1 MATVKALVTPEH
13 VKEAYA
19 ALASGDPEKVKQYW
33 AEEMVWQ
40 VPGHNRLSG
49 WYFGRDEF
57 LAFMGNVGQLSGNS
71 FHMENIA
78 GQVIVTGEY
87 SADITRNQ
95 GNRSN
100 QTDKT
105 MDIEVVHVLRWKD
118 GKVIAGKGAIFGD
131 GATEYDQFW
140 SSSPMVTA
148 PTH

>member
-1 MATVKALVTPEH
+1 MATVKAVVTPEY
-13 VKEAYA
+13 VQEAYA
-19 ALASGDPEKVKQYW
+19 ALASGDMNRIKDYW
-33 AEEMVWQ
+33 GEDMVWQ

-71 FHMENIA
+71 FNMENIA

-87 SADITRNQ
+87 SADITRNR
-95 GNRSN
+95 GNRAE
-100 QTDKT
+100 QKDKT

-131 GATEYDQFW
+131 GTTEYDQFW
-140 SSSPMVTA
+140 SNSPKVTP

>member
-1 MATVKALVTPEH
+1 MATTKAVVTPQH
-13 VKEAYA
+13 VQEAYA
-19 ALASGDPEKVKQYW
+19 ALASGDSEKIKEFW

-57 LAFMGNVGQLSGNS
+57 LAFMGTVGKLSGNS
-71 FHMENIA
+71 FRMENIA

-87 SADITRNQ
+87 SADITRNR
-95 GNRSN
+95 GNRA
-100 QTDKT
+100 DLAEKT

-140 SSSPMVTA
+140 SSSPMVTP